1 MAEYGDSSKLRPEKD
16 KERRKAIEKRARLLA
31 ERSDNDRIS
40 VPSYSKPI
48 ISDLDR
54 EEASSELERIVEAS
68 DSYSSD
74 STLVDLSKVVI
85 DENRLNPKT
94 RANFIETYV
103 TTQRFTR
110 PVQTSPTNAP
120 RYISLQAFNYN
131 ALANPTGQPFPY
143 NGFFGPEDGLVIAV
157 TREPSSAIAN
167 VYDQA
172 AVVEDITNYTGS
184 NFVVAPNSSSM
195 MTAYSDAT
203 HLYLVYKLN
212 AFNVTSGSYNYVTN
226 NGMVDMKIKVTFQST
241 HEEEFDIKAPVGI
254 QYSTGVGSLMYIQT
268 GAMGAEAIV
277 QRVQDCNTEG
287 PAYYAQSQNIIGSS
301 LALAGTYGI
310 LTQWTPV
317 VDPTG
322 TLEDISMYTAHVSP
336 QLYNPNVNETNFIGG
351 AEGNWGDL
359 VQLDNNTGGKAV
371 ITGSPFKQEIHRID
385 TVLQNQA
392 GGASSLIANQGES
405 YYTQNFTPHTN
416 ISYNAWMYEGTTL
429 SSFSN
434 TVAVIDNQSYN
445 QLFTYTVY
453 YGENLV
459 PCGGAQYSYDVCTDK
474 GPDHFTVTGLDCNGN
489 TIPPA
494 HLPGGSV
501 YQAGLVNFNSSNCCS
516 TPCNLQSEIIATD
529 ATFGN
534 NDGFVSWSVLATPG
548 NYSTFTGNPFNT
560 NGFYTVVIASANGT
574 GLTGTQAPAGGA
586 NVTINFDVNTTSG
599 TENIIEVT
607 GGGNTDQIV
616 PGMQIISGHTFYSAT
631 SGGTATTAY
640 VGDVV
645 SGNLNQNVT
654 KFYVVD
660 ENGTPLYSQSAGTQA
675 LVFGTGYEG
684 LFGAL
689 APNNQAN
696 PFYIITITD
705 EDNCQ
710 EVVTFVI
717 NEQGAPSGCT
727 DSTAVNYDATAVN
740 DDGSCILCSP
750 NNGLLFDPVS
760 NPPATTSLFDNFA
773 FSASAAT
780 HNTGVGT
787 STTHNT
793 DGQLFVSANV
803 VSSVASYLDWDANS
817 KFEILVYKTPGQG
830 QASTVSGS
838 SLISTINAGTLN
850 NVSNAAATITGLN
863 YGYYTL
869 RFRYVDSNSTS
880 TMEDCY
886 SEFYAWV
893 PAQVCDDNTSSNY
906 MTVPSDP
913 DLRESTPSLCT
924 TTPCC
929 IVGVPYRGVQCT
941 GDVNVDIACD
951 PTRIIT
957 PLTLLFSYSGTA
969 YQIIGQQFT
978 SGGPTVNN
986 VQSFTFQGLLN
997 QYGAGYYKVSVDA
1010 YIPNSTTPCAA
1021 SNEAYLTPDTFGCTD
1036 STALNYDPN
1045 AECDDGSCFYESYEC
1060 DGQGNCYDPGD
1071 GSGTYATF
1079 AVCEQNCPDPDVYGC
1094 TDSCAYNYDPNANV
1108 DDGSCVYRACLDQT
1122 ATNYLFSCDCNTSK
1136 PNASIN
1142 DQDCCISPCQTPET
1156 ITATTT
1162 DATNTCTTY
1171 NNDGSVSISFTN
1183 NSGASSWTFEIF
1195 DAVGTTLVYA
1205 DPVTYQNPTTVTNT
1219 YSSLISG
1226 VYTAKITNSF
1236 GCEFFEQFTIG
1247 SSGPVSGCTDPNA
1260 TNYDP
1265 NAVCDDGTCFIC
1277 GCPDPN
1283 ANNYNPNSTTICP
1296 CEYDVD
1302 SYSPCVPKKVNEF
1315 ILKARA
1321 CLVKKGSD
1329 WLFDYKLGRTSDCP
1343 IMDKWKLILIE
1354 YLLTQDKQGIDCLY
1368 NCVNVNVEELGNQGF
1383 LSCNER
1389 WIQGGPSTGLN
1400 HDPNHA
1406 GAFLQT
1412 GGGTVVTSYDG
1423 YPTGWF
1429 GYQNPGVGPNVVHYQ
1444 YTGPARSNL
1453 TYVGDMIKFDLPTN
1467 HPLASQLNG
1476 TIWELTTLPPA
1487 TTTWNTMG
1495 GHQGCQKSKIN
1506 HYTMCGDYKKID
1518 VTDTTNYYEKFLNF
1532 VNKFCKDC
1540 NISILN
1546 NNRNIKI

>member
-1 MAEYGDSSKLRPEKD
+1 MATYGDSSQLRPEGD
-16 KERRKAIEKRARLLA
+16 EERRAAI
-31 ERSDNDRIS
+31 DDTDRIS
-40 VPSYSKPI
+40 SSSYSRPI

-54 EEASSELERIVEAS
+54 EEASSELERIVEAA

-74 STLVDLSKVVI
+74 STLLDLSKVVI
-85 DENRLNPKT
+85 DQNRLNPKT
-94 RANFIETYV
+94 RANLIETYV
-103 TTQRFTR
+103 TAKRFSR
-110 PVQTSPTNAP
+110 PVPTSPTNAP
-120 RYISLQAFNYN
+120 RYISLQAYNYN
-131 ALANPTGQPFPY
+131 ALANPTGQA
-143 NGFFGPEDGLVIAV
+143 NGFHGPEDGLIIRV
-157 TREPSSAIAN
+157 TREPASAIPN

-172 AVVEDITNYTGS
+172 VVVEDITNYAGS
-184 NFVVAPNSSSM
+184 NFVVAPNSSSV

-226 NGMVDMKIKVTFQST
+226 NGMVDMKIRVRFQSS
-241 HEEEFDIKAPVGI
+241 HAEEFDIKAPVGV
-254 QYSTGVGSLMYIQT
+254 QYSSGLGSLMYIV
-268 GAMGAEAIV
+268 GAMGSELIS

-301 LALAGTYGI
+301 MALAGTYGI

-322 TLEDISMYTAHVSP
+322 SLQDISMYTQKTSP
-336 QLYNPNVNETNFIGG
+336 LLWTTGTHETNFIGG
-351 AEGNWGDL
+351 ADSNWGDL
-359 VQLDNNTGGKAV
+359 VQLDNNTANKAV
-371 ITGSPFKQEIHRID
+371 ITGSPLKQEIHRID
-385 TVLQNQA
+385 TVLQNQLN
-392 GGASSLIANQGES
+392 GATPLIAGQGES

-416 ISYNAWMYEGTTL
+416 NPYSYAAWMYEGTVF

-434 TVAVIDNQSYN
+434 TVAIIDNQSYN

-459 PCGGAQYSYDVCTDK
+459 PCGGAQYTYNVCTDN
-474 GPDHFTVTGLDCNGN
+474 GPDDFTVTGKDCLGN
-489 TIPPA
+489 TIPTT

-501 YQAGLVNFNSSNCCS
+501 YNAGLVQFNSSNCCS
-516 TPCNLQSEIIATD
+516 TPCTLESEIITTD

-534 NDGFVSWSVLATPG
+534 NDGFISWSVLSTPG

-560 NGFYTVVIASANGT
+560 NGFYTVTIASSNGS
-574 GLTGTQAPAGGA
+574 GLTGTNAAAGGS
-586 NVTINFDVNTTSG
+586 NMIVNFAVNNTAG
-599 TENIIEVT
+599 TENIIEVS

-645 SGNLNQNVT
+645 SGNLSQNVT

-660 ENGTPLYSQSAGTQA
+660 ENGTPLYSQSANSTVA
-675 LVFGTGYEG
+675 LTFGTGYEG

-689 APNNQAN
+689 APNNAAN
-696 PFYIITITD
+696 PFYIISITD
-705 EDNCQ
+705 EDGCQ

-717 NEQGAPSGCT
+717 NEETPPSGCT

-740 DDGSCILCSP
+740 DDGSCILCSAT
-750 NNGLLFDPVS
+750 NGLLFDPVS
-760 NPPATTSLFDNFA
+760 NPPVTTSLFDSFA

-817 KFEILVYKTPGQG
+817 KFEILLYKTPGQG
-830 QASTVSGS
+830 QPSTVTGA

-893 PAQVCDDNTSSNY
+893 PAQVCDDNTSANY
-906 MTVPSDP
+906 MTVPSNP

-929 IVGVPYRGVQCT
+929 IVDVPYRGAQCT
-941 GDVNVDIACD
+941 GDVNVDISCNPA
-951 PTRIIT
+951 RILSPIY
-957 PLTLLFSYSGTA
+957 LLFSYDGTA
-969 YQIIGQQFT
+969 YQLIGQQFT
-978 SGGPTVNN
+978 SGGPTVGST
-986 VQSFTFQGLLN
+986 QSFTFAGAIS
-997 QYGAGYYKVSVDA
+997 QYGAGYYKIEIDA
-1010 YIPNSTTPCAA
+1010 YIPNSTTPCFAQ
-1021 SNEAYLTPDTFGCTD
+1021 NEAYLTPDTFGCTD

-1079 AVCEQNCPDPDVYGC
+1079 AVCEQNCPDPDIFGC
-1094 TDSCAYNYDPNANV
+1094 TDPCANNFDPTANV
-1108 DDGSCVYRACLDQT
+1108 DNGSCVYRACLDPA

-1136 PNASIN
+1136 PNATIN
-1142 DQDCCISPCQTPET
+1142 DQDCCISPCQAPET

-1183 NSGASSWTFEIF
+1183 NSGASNWTFEIF
-1195 DAVGTTLVYA
+1195 DAVVANLIYA

-1219 YSSLISG
+1219 YSGLISG
-1226 VYTAKITNSF
+1226 VYMAKITNSF
-1236 GCEFFEQFTIG
+1236 GCEFFEQFTING
-1247 SSGPVSGCTDPNA
+1247 SGPDSGCTDPTA
-1260 TNYDP
+1260 DNYDP
-1265 NAVCDDGTCFIC
+1265 NAECDDGTCFIC

-1283 ANNYNPNSTTICP
+1283 AKNYNPNATTICP

-1315 ILKARA
+1315 ILKSRA

-1329 WLFDYKLGRTSDCP
+1329 WLFDYKLGRASDCP

-1406 GAFLQT
+1406 GAFLQP

-1423 YPTGWF
+1423 YPNGWF
-1429 GYQNPGVGPNVVHYQ
+1429 GYKNPGVGPNVVHYQ

-1453 TYVGDMIKFDLPTN
+1453 TYVGDMVKFDLPTS
-1467 HPLASQLNG
+1467 HPLAANLNG

-1495 GHQGCQKSKIN
+1495 GHQGCLRSKIK
-1506 HYTMCGDYKKID
+1506 HYTKCGDYTKID

-1532 VNKFCKDC
+1532 VNKFCRDC

-1546 NNRNIKI
+1546 NNKIKE